1 MKYNNFL
8 LHHLSVYYML
18 MACFYNSLTG
28 VFAKLLGAQ
37 ISSLEVV
44 LFRNLPGLL
53 ILLYKIKA
61 RPRAARFA
69 NKGGHPFTLAFRGII
84 GILGLMVFF

>member
-28 VFAKLLGAQ
+28 VFAKLLSAQ
-37 ISSLEVV
+37 ISLPRFA
-44 LFRNLPGLL
+44 LFRNTARLL
-53 ILLYKIKA
+53 IPFYKIKA
-61 RPRAARFA
+61 RPRAAGSRQTESRTA
-69 NKGGHPFTLAFRGII
+69 
-84 GILGLMVFF
+84 

>member
-37 ISSLEVV
+37 ISPPSLA

-61 RPRAARFA
+61 RPRAARSWRTESS
-69 NKGGHPFTLAFRGII
+69 GR
-84 GILGLMVFF
+84 

>member
-37 ISSLEVV
+37 ISSLEVM
-44 LFRNLPGLL
+44 LFRNTAGFL
-53 ILLYKIKA
+53 IPLYKIKA
-61 RPRAARFA
+61 RLCAARSRRIESS
-69 NKGGHPFTLAFRGII
+69 GR
-84 GILGLMVFF
+84 

>member
-1 MKYNNFL
+1 MKYDNFL

-28 VFAKLLGAQ
+28 VFARLLGAQ
-37 ISSLEVV
+37 ISPPRLV
-44 LFRNLPGLL
+44 LFRDTTKNL

-61 RPRAARFA
+61 RPRAGALVA
-69 NKGGHPFTLAFRGII
+69 NRK
-84 GILGLMVFF
+84 

>member
-37 ISSLEVV
+37 ISPPRIA
-44 LFRNLPGLL
+44 LFRDT
-53 ILLYKIKA
+53 K
-61 RPRAARFA
+61 
-69 NKGGHPFTLAFRGII
+69 
-84 GILGLMVFF
+84 

>member
-37 ISSLEVV
+37 ISPPRLA
-44 LFRNLPGLL
+44 LFRDTTKFL
-53 ILLYKIKA
+53 IPLYKIKA
-61 RPRAARFA
+61 RPRAARSRQTESRTA
-69 NKGGHPFTLAFRGII
+69 
-84 GILGLMVFF
+84 

>member
-1 MKYNNFL
+1 MYNSANLKGRDEIHNFL

-61 RPRAARFA
+61 RPRAAGSWRTESS
-69 NKGGHPFTLAFRGII
+69 GR
-84 GILGLMVFF
+84 

>member
-28 VFAKLLGAQ
+28 VFAKLLGVQ
-37 ISSLEVV
+37 ISPPRIA
-44 LFRNLPGLL
+44 LFRDTTKIL
-53 ILLYKIKA
+53 IPLYKIKT
-61 RPRAARFA
+61 RLCAARSWRTESRTA
-69 NKGGHPFTLAFRGII
+69 
-84 GILGLMVFF
+84 

>member
-37 ISSLEVV
+37 ISPPRIA
-44 LFRNLPGLL
+44 LFRDTTKIL
-53 ILLYKIKA
+53 IPLYKIKTRLCA
-61 RPRAARFA
+61 GTLVA
-69 NKGGHPFTLAFRGII
+69 NRK
-84 GILGLMVFF
+84 